1 MEALSEKIITNIIKG
16 GEPIA
21 YSRDVYVY
29 GLTQLFRILLNLFT
43 TIIIGFGM
51 GMLPESL
58 VFVVCLML
66 IRSYSGGYHS
76 NSPLRCYLISVIAVI
91 IALGS
96 IKLSVWNVYS
106 SVMLMVISNTILL
119 LYAPIGHRNKL
130 LDDIETLVY
139 KRRLRWILMVVAVI
153 NMIFMYSNQITL
165 AFAGTSAVILSAMML
180 LVPLQFIIDGWYIY
194 NLIKDL

>member
-1 MEALSEKIITNIIKG
+1 METLSEKIITNIIKG

-21 YSRDVYVY
+21 FSKDVYVY
-29 GLTQLFRILLNLFT
+29 GLTQLFRVLLNLFT
-43 TIIIGFGM
+43 TIIMGLCM

-76 NSPLRCYLISVIAVI
+76 NSPLRCYLISVIAVT

-106 SVMLMVISNTILL
+106 SVLLMVISNTILL
-119 LYAPIGHRNKL
+119 LYAPIGHRNKP

-153 NMIFMYSNQITL
+153 NMIFMYSNQMTL
-165 AFAGTSAVILSAMML
+165 AFAGTLAVILSAMML
-180 LVPLQFIIDGWYIY
+180 LVPLQFIIDG
-194 NLIKDL
+194 

>member
-21 YSRDVYVY
+21 FSRDVYVY

-106 SVMLMVISNTILL
+106 SVLLMVISNTILL
-119 LYAPIGHRNKL
+119 LYAPIGHRNKP

-139 KRRLRWILMVVAVI
+139 KRRLRWVLVVITVI
-153 NMIFMYSNQITL
+153 FVTL
-165 AFAGTSAVILSAMML
+165 LLNKQLSLVFAISSTVLLSAVTL
-180 LVPLQFIIDGWYIY
+180 FIAKIGNYP
-194 NLIKDL
+194 NP